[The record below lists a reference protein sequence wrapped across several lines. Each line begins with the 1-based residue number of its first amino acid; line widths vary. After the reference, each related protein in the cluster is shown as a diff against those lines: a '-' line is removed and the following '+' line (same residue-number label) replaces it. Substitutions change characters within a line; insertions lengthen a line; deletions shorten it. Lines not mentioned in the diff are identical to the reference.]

1 MTRSGTALARLEHT
15 PDASATRPPGAAV
28 ATTDGSEAETSIVDR
43 VREAIRA
50 TPATHRYADSLEID
64 VEDGRIVIRGDV
76 DDIDDEDVVADVAT
90 RAARD
95 RPIEMLTEVV
105 LVELAAA
112 DHDR

>member
-15 PDASATRPPGAAV
+15 PGASATRPPGAAV
-28 ATTDGSEAETSIVDR
+28 ATEGTETETSIVDR

-50 TPATHRYADSLEID
+50 TPATHRYADSLEIAF
-64 VEDGRIVIRGDV
+64 EDGRIVIRGDV